1 MLVLVLVVGAGGG
14 GGALEGEEEEEE
26 GDEERPVNVLARNGR
41 RDRAHVGPC
50 SWMEAVGVKYL
61 DRVSEGGD
69 PAMKAEMKAWVW
81 RASGEGSGGEAV
93 DMVLGILL
101 LLCVVGIADWR
112 DECSSSV
119 LIIVV
124 AVQ

>member
-1 MLVLVLVVGAGGG
+1 MGSVFVDGGCG
-14 GGALEGEEEEEE
+14 GESIWIGF
-26 GDEERPVNVLARNGR
+26 
-41 RDRAHVGPC
+41 
-50 SWMEAVGVKYL
+50 
-61 DRVSEGGD
+61 SEGGE